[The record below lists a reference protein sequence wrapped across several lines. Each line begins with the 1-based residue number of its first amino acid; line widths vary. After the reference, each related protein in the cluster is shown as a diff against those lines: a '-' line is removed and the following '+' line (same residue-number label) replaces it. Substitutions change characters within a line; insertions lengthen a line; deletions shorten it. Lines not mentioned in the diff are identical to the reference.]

1 MTDSKRG
8 TILYARVLYELGQQP
23 RTNKAIEPVL
33 RLDRNATKALMAQM
47 HLRELVHVGSWE
59 KDHLGRHFPVW
70 HAGRGEDA
78 TKPAR
83 VTGKPAKPRPK
94 AKIQNRPNLM
104 AFESVVRAMEAQP
117 HTRKMLAQESGLHST
132 VINRLVTYMHGK
144 GLIRV
149 ADWDRDLARVP
160 VEMFIMADG
169 QKDKPRPRP
178 QSLAELNRKKHNA
191 LKARREM
198 LSVIRALAN
207 VPATA

>member
-23 RTNKAIEPVL
+23 RTNIEMQSVL

-47 HLRELVHVGSWE
+47 HLRELVHIGGWA
-59 KDHLGRHFPVW
+59 KDSHGRHMPVW
-70 HAGRGEDA
+70 FAGRVEDA
-78 TKPAR
+78 PKPAR
-83 VTGKPAKPRPK
+83 QTGKPAKPRPK

-104 AFESVVRAMEAQP
+104 AFESVVRAMESQP
-117 HTRKMLAQESGLHST
+117 HTRKMLAQESGLHHT
-132 VINRLVTYMHGK
+132 VINRLVRYMHDK

-160 VEMFIMADG
+160 VEMFVMADG
-169 QKDKPRPRP
+169 EKDKPRPRP
-178 QSLAELNRKKHNA
+178 QSLVELNRKKHTA

-198 LSVIRALAN
+198 LSFIRALAN
-207 VPATA
+207 VPMAA